1 MTSGDYRD
9 GRGGWNGAWS
19 EGFCGA
25 VWDAKASHMVDRVV
39 CGEDYLDASSDVTD
53 DNRNIN

>member
-1 MTSGDYRD
+1 MRLNLDAPFFKTGLVTSGDYRD

-25 VWDAKASHMVDRVV
+25 GRKTWCRMK
-39 CGEDYLDASSDVTD
+39 GEEWM
-53 DNRNIN
+53 